1 MGLAERMVINIKNR
15 DLRETLQILQTW
27 FSPLFPIGGYS
38 FSHGLEAMINNNL
51 IKTEN
56 DILDHLNSLIKYGSF
71 KNDLIFIK
79 YSYNGEELNDLALS
93 LCTSKERRIETLEMG
108 NSFRKFLRKVGLY
121 CKRKYCIPNY
131 NR

>member
-56 DILDHLNSLIKYGSF
+56 DILDHLNCLIKFGSF
-71 KNDLIFIK
+71 KNDSILIK

-108 NSFRKFLRKVGLY
+108 RL
-121 CKRKYCIPNY
+121 
-131 NR
+131 